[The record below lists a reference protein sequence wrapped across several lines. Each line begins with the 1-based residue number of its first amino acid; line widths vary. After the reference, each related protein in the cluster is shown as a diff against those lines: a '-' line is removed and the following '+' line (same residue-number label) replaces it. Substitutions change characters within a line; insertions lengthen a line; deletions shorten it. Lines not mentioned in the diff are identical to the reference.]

1 MDDADVLAAVR
12 DPDPAT
18 TERIA
23 DRLSIPPEIARER
36 LAALE
41 ADGRIERVDAG
52 DVGGSESESN
62 EGEDAEDE
70 RWALT
75 QNPRID
81 ESVDRM
87 TDRLGR
93 ERRR

>member
-12 DPDPAT
+12 DRDPAT

-23 DRLSIPPEIARER
+23 DRLSIPPEAARER

-41 ADGRIERVDAG
+41 ADGRIERAG
-52 DVGGSESESN
+52 GGDGGGSGSD
-62 EGEDAEDE
+62 DAEDE
-70 RWALT
+70 QWALARD
-75 QNPRID
+75 PRID

-87 TDRLGR
+87 ADRLGR